1 MSQIWTPSG
10 RFLPRSPVQ
19 QNHRGTAISAPPYLG
34 RGRPEIHLGT
44 RPDLFITPDQ
54 QIEDSGLPAPR
65 RVGQQRPRRQG
76 LPRLRPA
83 SAPVAGTAMSTL
95 PGFIGL
101 RPADAPEVES
111 SIGHVWHPR
120 AVRPARASEAVTPT
134 CLRSEETRH
143 SDLTQRPHCSL
154 RTGTVGAHRLYG
166 LNAGSESS
174 PALCS
179 SQSSG
184 RWPKRGTRAPRPRQ

>member
-1 MSQIWTPSG
+1 MI
-10 RFLPRSPVQ
+10 R
-19 QNHRGTAISAPPYLG
+19 APPYS
-34 RGRPEIHLGT
+34 GT
-44 RPDLFITPDQ
+44 RPARGTPGYKARPDHHPGPTDRRLRPTGAP
-54 QIEDSGLPAPR
+54 EGGATTSASPRAHRDPPRHRPR

>member
-1 MSQIWTPSG
+1 M
-10 RFLPRSPVQ
+10 Q

-65 RVGQQRPRRQG
+65 WVGPQRPRRQG
-76 LPRLRPA
+76 LTRLRPA

-111 SIGHVWHPR
+111 SIGHVSYLR
-120 AVRPARASEAVTPT
+120 AVRPARTSEAMT
-134 CLRSEETRH
+134 LRRRDTHMSR
-143 SDLTQRPHCSL
+143 
-154 RTGTVGAHRLYG
+154 
-166 LNAGSESS
+166 
-174 PALCS
+174 
-179 SQSSG
+179 
-184 RWPKRGTRAPRPRQ
+184 